1 MAKQKNL
8 LYYYKKARK
17 EGWALAQLN
26 WSTAEML
33 KGIVQAGVVQK
44 SPLLVGTSEGDSGF
58 VGLRQA
64 VGLVEAWRKD
74 TGLPIFLN
82 LDHGKSFA
90 YLKAAIDA
98 GYDDV
103 HFDGSSLS
111 FQKNIKEAK
120 KVVAYAQRKNIAV
133 VEGEFG
139 KILGGSALHK
149 ERTIALNEKQ
159 FTEPEQA
166 RDFVQKTGVDSFAV
180 TIGNVHGIYRQM
192 PRLDLGRLKKIEKS
206 VQSLL
211 ILHGGSGIPSSQIRQ
226 AIKLGIVKINVST
239 ELRAAY
245 TKQFQKETQKNP
257 REVTPYKLLPSA
269 VDAVQK
275 VAEEKI
281 ELFGST
287 GKV

>member
-1 MAKQKNL
+1 MSNKKNL

-17 EGWALAQLN
+17 EGWALAQFN

-33 KGIVQAGVVQK
+33 RGIVQAAVKRK
-44 SPLLVGTSEGDSGF
+44 SPLLVGTSERDSSF

-64 VGLVEAWRKD
+64 VGLVEAYRKD

-82 LDHGKSFA
+82 LDHGKSFS

-103 HFDGSSLS
+103 HFDGSDVSVP
-111 FQKNIKEAK
+111 KNIREAK
-120 KVVAYAQRKNIAV
+120 KVVTYARRKNIAV

-139 KILGGSALHK
+139 KILGGSTLHREK
-149 ERTIALNEKQ
+149 TITLDKKK
-159 FTEPEQA
+159 FTDPEQA
-166 RDFVQKTGVDSFAV
+166 RDFTQKTGVDSFAV
-180 TIGNVHGIYRQM
+180 TIGNVHGIYKQM
-192 PRLDLGRLKKIEKS
+192 PHLDFERLKKIEKS
-206 VQSLL
+206 VQSFLV
-211 ILHGGSGIPSSQIRQ
+211 LHGGSGIPSLQIHH

-239 ELRAAY
+239 ELRVAY
-245 TKQFQKETQKNP
+245 TKQFQKETLEKPQ
-257 REVTPYKLLPSA
+257 EITPYKLLPSA

-281 ELFGST
+281 KLFGSA